1 MIHPSTVVIVAAA
14 MLASVGVLSAARGE
28 NAPKAAAEDEVRTV
42 RLVLTPA
49 AEPLAALK
57 YRLLP
62 GVLDC
67 KPGNAAVMYNKL
79 GLMLAENGQ
88 SEAAEKIAEWI
99 DVPLAELPRE
109 EVRATLDKFKS
120 VLEGL
125 ELAARRDQCDWQ
137 LPIREQDFISLL
149 LPELQ
154 RTRQY
159 GRLLA
164 LQARLQI
171 AEGKL
176 DDAVH
181 TLQTGYALARHVAEG
196 PTLVSGLVGVAIA
209 QLMSGR
215 VLELIQQPQAPN
227 LYWALTS
234 LPTPLADM
242 RPGIETEMGILCLA
256 FPELR
261 DLDRAPRNLEYYQGL
276 IDKISGE
283 VTKWQGVGMPELGWR
298 PALTAMAIRGYP
310 AAKRALVREGFSA
323 QEVEAMP
330 VPQAVALSAIHTYEE
345 LRDRM
350 FKWFYIPYWQAQSG
364 LAEVQRYIETEG
376 KSREVIPLA
385 SLLLP
390 AIGQVRLSQARDER
404 SIALLRTIEAMRAYG
419 AAHQNRLP
427 AKLGDVTELP
437 VPVDPM
443 TGQAFVYRV
452 EGDTAVLESA
462 APPGKKPRD
471 YGVRYEITFRR

>member
-1 MIHPSTVVIVAAA
+1 MIHLSTVVIVAAA
-14 MLASVGVLSAARGE
+14 VLAPVGVLSAARGE

-62 GVLDC
+62 DALDR

-79 GLMLAENGQ
+79 GLMLADNGQ
-88 SEAAEKIAEWI
+88 SEAVEKVAKWI

-109 EVRATLDKFKS
+109 EVRATLDKFRS

-125 ELAARRDQCDWQ
+125 ELAARREECDWQ
-137 LPIREQDFISLL
+137 LPIREQNFISLL

-154 RTRQY
+154 RTRQF

-176 DDAVH
+176 DEAVH

-209 QLMSGR
+209 QIMSGR

-242 RPGIETEMGILCLA
+242 RPGIETEMGLLYLT

-261 DLDRAPRNLEYYQGL
+261 DLDKAPRNLEYYQGL

-283 VTKWQGVGMPELGWR
+283 VTKWQGGGMPELGWR

-310 AAKRALVREGFSA
+310 AAKRALVRE
-323 QEVEAMP
+323 
-330 VPQAVALSAIHTYEE
+330 
-345 LRDRM
+345 
-350 FKWFYIPYWQAQSG
+350 
-364 LAEVQRYIETEG
+364 
-376 KSREVIPLA
+376 
-385 SLLLP
+385 
-390 AIGQVRLSQARDER
+390 
-404 SIALLRTIEAMRAYG
+404 
-419 AAHQNRLP
+419 
-427 AKLGDVTELP
+427 
-437 VPVDPM
+437 
-443 TGQAFVYRV
+443 
-452 EGDTAVLESA
+452 
-462 APPGKKPRD
+462 
-471 YGVRYEITFRR
+471 